1 MYMYCVHMTYATTTM
16 SSARTNFAELLDS
29 AASQVTIIQR
39 RGKKDVAVFDAD
51 IVEDILSLSDKKLI
65 AQIAKSR
72 LDDQIFSLN
81 GVFGDI

>member
-1 MYMYCVHMTYATTTM
+1 MYMYYVHMTYATTTM
-16 SSARTNFAELLDS
+16 SGARTNFAELLDN

-51 IVEDILSLSDKKLI
+51 IIEDILSLSDKKLI

-72 LDDQIFSLN
+72 LETETFSFSE
-81 GVFGDI
+81 VFGDL